1 MMKID
6 LRKRGTGKT
15 TDLIKRSI
23 EEGFN
28 MVVMNEIEKKRI
40 QDIFLE
46 SNIKDY
52 PEIFTFSDFIDKNKM
67 RGKKIKGLLID
78 NAEHL
83 LQSIAREIPIDT
95 ITLSEEENFSE
106 IIGEEEFSE
115 IISEDKMRKIAIS
128 GFLLAM
134 LFMVVFYYLTKFDI
148 IHLP

>member
-6 LRKRGTGKT
+6 LRKRGGGKT
-15 TDLIKRSI
+15 TDLMKRSI
-23 EEGFN
+23 ETGFN

-46 SNIKDY
+46 SKIKDY

-67 RGKKIKGLLID
+67 RGKKIKCLLID

-83 LQSIAREIPIDT
+83 LQLIAREIPIDT

-128 GFLLAM
+128 GFLLVM
-134 LFMVVFYYLTKFDI
+134 LFTVVFYYLTKFNI
-148 IHLP
+148 INLP